1 MQKSSI
7 QYILK
12 LSIPIFFANL
22 AIPMVGIIDTALMG
36 NLGSLSYLSAT
47 SVAANLFSMIFWSF
61 GFLRMGTVGMVS
73 QANGRND
80 YTEILNIV
88 VRNLLFVLAISITII
103 LLQNLILSLS
113 LKIFDLSE
121 ATRNLY
127 EQYFKIR
134 VYSAPGELT
143 LYIITGLFVGL
154 QKTKTS
160 SLAVG
165 FFSILNILLSIVLV
179 TKFDLNIKGV
189 AYGTLFSAL
198 ITSIIFLIYMFW
210 YLSKYTKITINFAQI
225 FNLKKIKN
233 IFNINLNIFIRTIL
247 LTFSFLWFTYLGTQI
262 GETYVAANFN
272 LKKIKNIFNINLNIF
287 IRTILLTFSFLWF
300 TYLGTQIGE
309 NYVAANA
316 ILINLVFLSAF
327 ILDAYAFSTEG
338 IVGYSLGKKDLN
350 LFKNIVKN
358 SFILSS
364 ISGLIISIIFFFTNN
379 LVINLMS
386 DINEIRELSSS
397 YAVWLIIL
405 PVISSFCYQF
415 DGIFIGASQTK
426 ELRNAMIFSVFSYLL
441 ISILLIKFLFNT
453 GIWISLCIFMILRAV
468 SLFYYLDKI
477 YLRFRKN

>member
-80 YTEILNIV
+80 YTEILNII

-143 LYIITGLFVGL
+143 LYIITGLFIGL

-198 ITSIIFLIYMFW
+198 ITSIIFLIYLFW
-210 YLSKYTKITINFAQI
+210 YLSKYTKIIINFAQI
-225 FNLKKIKN
+225 FNLKKIN
-233 IFNINLNIFIRTIL
+233 
-247 LTFSFLWFTYLGTQI
+247 
-262 GETYVAANFN
+262 
-272 LKKIKNIFNINLNIF
+272 NIFNINLNIF

>member
-12 LSIPIFFANL
+12 LSIPIFFGNL

-210 YLSKYTKITINFAQI
+210 YLSKYTKISINFAQI

-262 GETYVAANFN
+262 GEDF
-272 LKKIKNIFNINLNIF
+272 
-287 IRTILLTFSFLWF
+287 
-300 TYLGTQIGE
+300 
-309 NYVAANA
+309 VAANA

-364 ISGLIISIIFFFTNN
+364 ISGLIISIIFFFTYN

>member
-7 QYILK
+7 QYIFK

-80 YTEILNIV
+80 YSEILNIV
-88 VRNLLFVLAISITII
+88 IRNLLFVLAISITII

-113 LKIFDLSE
+113 LKIFNLSE

-179 TKFDLNIKGV
+179 TRFDLNIKGV

-210 YLSKYTKITINFAQI
+210 YLSKYTKISINFAQI

-262 GETYVAANFN
+262 GEDF
-272 LKKIKNIFNINLNIF
+272 
-287 IRTILLTFSFLWF
+287 
-300 TYLGTQIGE
+300 
-309 NYVAANA
+309 VAANA

-453 GIWISLCIFMILRAV
+453 GIWISLCIFMILRAL

-477 YLRFRKN
+477 YLRFRNN

>member
-7 QYILK
+7 KYILK

-22 AIPMVGIIDTALMG
+22 AVPMVGIIDTALMG
-36 NLGSLSYLSAT
+36 NLGNLSYLSAT

-80 YTEILNIV
+80 YSEILNIV
-88 VRNLLFVLAISITII
+88 IRNLLFVALISIIII
-103 LLQNLILSLS
+103 LLQNFILNLS

-121 ATRNLY
+121 NTKDLY
-127 EQYFKIR
+127 EQYFRIR

-160 SLAVG
+160 SFAVG
-165 FFSILNILLSIVLV
+165 FFSLLNILISIVLV
-179 TKFDLNIKGV
+179 AIFDLNIKGV
-189 AYGTLFSAL
+189 AYGTFFSAL
-198 ITSIIFLIYMFW
+198 ITSSIFLFYTFF
-210 YLSKYTKITINFAQI
+210 YLSKFTKIKIDFEQI
-225 FNLKKIKN
+225 LNLNQIKN

-262 GETYVAANFN
+262 GED
-272 LKKIKNIFNINLNIF
+272 
-287 IRTILLTFSFLWF
+287 
-300 TYLGTQIGE
+300 
-309 NYVAANA
+309 YVAANA

-364 ISGLIISIIFFFTNN
+364 LSGLIISIIYFFAYEY
-379 LVINLMS
+379 VINLMS
-386 DINEIRELSSS
+386 DLEEIRKLSSS
-397 YAVWLIIL
+397 YVIWLIIL
-405 PVISSFCYQF
+405 PLISSFCYQF

-426 ELRNAMIFSVFSYLL
+426 ELRNAMVFSVMSYLI
-441 ISILLIKFLFNT
+441 ISIVLTKLLFNN
-453 GIWISLCIFMILRAV
+453 GIWISLCIVMILRAF
-468 SLFYYLDKI
+468 SLFYYLNKI
-477 YLRFRKN
+477 YLRFKS

>member
-80 YTEILNIV
+80 YSEILNIV
-88 VRNLLFVLAISITII
+88 IRNLLFVLAISITII

-165 FFSILNILLSIVLV
+165 FFSILNILLSIILV
-179 TKFDLNIKGV
+179 TRFDLNIKGV

-262 GETYVAANFN
+262 GEDFV
-272 LKKIKNIFNINLNIF
+272 
-287 IRTILLTFSFLWF
+287 S
-300 TYLGTQIGE
+300 
-309 NYVAANA
+309 ANA

-453 GIWISLCIFMILRAV
+453 GIWISLCIFMILRAI

>member
-80 YTEILNIV
+80 YTEILNII

-127 EQYFKIR
+127 KQYFQIR

-165 FFSILNILLSIVLV
+165 LFSILNILISIVLV

-210 YLSKYTKITINFAQI
+210 YLSKYTKISINFAQI

-262 GETYVAANFN
+262 GED
-272 LKKIKNIFNINLNIF
+272 
-287 IRTILLTFSFLWF
+287 
-300 TYLGTQIGE
+300 
-309 NYVAANA
+309 YVAANA

-338 IVGYSLGKKDLN
+338 IVGYSLGKKDLI

-386 DINEIRELSSS
+386 DISEIRELSSS
-397 YAVWLIIL
+397 YVLWLIVL

-441 ISILLIKFLFNT
+441 ISILLIKFLLNT
-453 GIWISLCIFMILRAV
+453 GIWISLCIFMILRAL

-477 YLRFRKN
+477 YLRFRNN

>member
-7 QYILK
+7 KYILK

-22 AIPMVGIIDTALMG
+22 AIPMVGIIDTTLMG
-36 NLGSLSYLSAT
+36 NMGSLYYLSAT

-80 YTEILNIV
+80 HSEILNIIF
-88 VRNLLFVLAISITII
+88 RNLLFVITISIIII
-103 LLQNLILSLS
+103 LIQNLILNLS

-121 ATRNLY
+121 ITKDLY
-127 EQYFKIR
+127 EQYFRIR

-154 QKTKTS
+154 QKTKIS
-160 SLAVG
+160 SFAVG
-165 FFSILNILLSIVLV
+165 FFSILNILISVALV

-210 YLSKYTKITINFAQI
+210 YLSKYTKIVIKLSQI
-225 FNLKKIKN
+225 FNMKKIKN
-233 IFNINLNIFIRTIL
+233 IFNINVNIFIRTIL
-247 LTFSFLWFTYLGTQI
+247 LTFSFLWFTYLGTQV
-262 GETYVAANFN
+262 GED
-272 LKKIKNIFNINLNIF
+272 
-287 IRTILLTFSFLWF
+287 
-300 TYLGTQIGE
+300 
-309 NYVAANA
+309 YVAANA

-338 IVGYSLGKKDLN
+338 IVGYSLGKKDLT
-350 LFKNIVKN
+350 LFKNIVRN

-379 LVINLMS
+379 FVINFMS
-386 DINEIRELSSS
+386 DIDEIRRLSSS
-397 YAVWLIIL
+397 YVIWLIIL
-405 PVISSFCYQF
+405 PTISSFCYQF
-415 DGIFIGASQTK
+415 DGIFIGTSQTK
-426 ELRNAMIFSVFSYLL
+426 ELRNAMIFSVLVYLL

-468 SLFYYLDKI
+468 SLFWYLNRI
-477 YLRFRKN
+477 YLRF

>member
-7 QYILK
+7 KYILK

-22 AIPMVGIIDTALMG
+22 AVPMVGIIDTALMG
-36 NLGSLSYLSAT
+36 NLGNLSYLSAA

-80 YTEILNIV
+80 YSEILNIV
-88 VRNLLFVLAISITII
+88 IRNLLFVALISIIII
-103 LLQNLILSLS
+103 LLQNLILNLS

-121 ATRNLY
+121 TTKDLY
-127 EQYFKIR
+127 EQYFRIR

-165 FFSILNILLSIVLV
+165 FFSLLNILLSIVLV
-179 TKFDLNIKGV
+179 AIFDLNIKGV

-198 ITSIIFLIYMFW
+198 ITSSIFLFYTFF
-210 YLSKYTKITINFAQI
+210 YLSKLTKIKIDFGQI
-225 FNLKKIKN
+225 LNLNKIKD

-262 GETYVAANFN
+262 GEYYV
-272 LKKIKNIFNINLNIF
+272 
-287 IRTILLTFSFLWF
+287 S
-300 TYLGTQIGE
+300 
-309 NYVAANA
+309 ANA

-364 ISGLIISIIFFFTNN
+364 ISGLIISIIYFFSHEH
-379 LVINLMS
+379 VINLMS
-386 DINEIRELSSS
+386 DLEEIRKLSSS
-397 YAVWLIIL
+397 YVIWLIIL
-405 PVISSFCYQF
+405 PLISSFCYQF

-426 ELRNAMIFSVFSYLL
+426 ELRNAMIFSVLSYLI
-441 ISILLIKFLFNT
+441 ISIVLTKLLLNN
-453 GIWISLCIFMILRAV
+453 GIWISLCIFMILRAL
-468 SLFYYLDKI
+468 SLFYYLNKI
-477 YLRFRKN
+477 YLRFKS

>member
-121 ATRNLY
+121 TTRNLY

-210 YLSKYTKITINFAQI
+210 YLSKYTKIIINFAQI
-225 FNLKKIKN
+225 FNLKKINN

-262 GETYVAANFN
+262 GEDF
-272 LKKIKNIFNINLNIF
+272 
-287 IRTILLTFSFLWF
+287 
-300 TYLGTQIGE
+300 
-309 NYVAANA
+309 VAANA

-364 ISGLIISIIFFFTNN
+364 ISGLIISIIFFFTYN

-468 SLFYYLDKI
+468 SLFWYLNRI
-477 YLRFRKN
+477 YLRF

>member
-262 GETYVAANFN
+262 GEDF
-272 LKKIKNIFNINLNIF
+272 
-287 IRTILLTFSFLWF
+287 
-300 TYLGTQIGE
+300 
-309 NYVAANA
+309 VAANA

-350 LFKNIVKN
+350 LFKKIIKN

-364 ISGLIISIIFFFTNN
+364 ISGLIISIIFFFTHN

>member
-7 QYILK
+7 KYILK

-22 AIPMVGIIDTALMG
+22 AVPMVGIIDTALMG
-36 NLGSLSYLSAT
+36 NLGNLSYLSAT

-80 YTEILNIV
+80 YSEILNIV
-88 VRNLLFVLAISITII
+88 IRNLLFVALISIIII
-103 LLQNLILSLS
+103 LLQNLILNLS

-121 ATRNLY
+121 TTRDLY
-127 EQYFKIR
+127 EQYFRIR

-160 SLAVG
+160 SFAVG
-165 FFSILNILLSIVLV
+165 FFSLLNILISIVLV
-179 TKFDLNIKGV
+179 AKFNLNIKGV

-198 ITSIIFLIYMFW
+198 ITSSIFLFYTFF
-210 YLSKYTKITINFAQI
+210 YLSKFTKIKIDFGQI
-225 FNLKKIKN
+225 LNLNKIKD

-262 GETYVAANFN
+262 GED
-272 LKKIKNIFNINLNIF
+272 
-287 IRTILLTFSFLWF
+287 
-300 TYLGTQIGE
+300 
-309 NYVAANA
+309 YVAANA

-338 IVGYSLGKKDLN
+338 IVGYSLGRKDLN

-364 ISGLIISIIFFFTNN
+364 VSGLIISIIYFFSYEQ
-379 LVINLMS
+379 VINLMS
-386 DINEIRELSSS
+386 DLEEIRKLSSS
-397 YAVWLIIL
+397 YVIWLIIFPL
-405 PVISSFCYQF
+405 ISSFCYQF

-426 ELRNAMIFSVFSYLL
+426 ELRNAMIFSVFSYLI
-441 ISILLIKFLFNT
+441 ISIFLTKLLFNN
-453 GIWISLCIFMILRAV
+453 GIWISLCVFMILRAL

-477 YLRFRKN
+477 YLRFKS